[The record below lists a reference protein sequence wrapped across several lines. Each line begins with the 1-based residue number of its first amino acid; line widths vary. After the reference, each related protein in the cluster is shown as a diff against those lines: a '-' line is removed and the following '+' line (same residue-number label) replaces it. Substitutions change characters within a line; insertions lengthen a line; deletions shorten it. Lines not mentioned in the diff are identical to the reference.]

1 MFKDPEYEAMEIRSK
16 IWIEID
22 GKCVFSKGRVVL
34 LEAIDRY
41 GSINRAAAEIG
52 ISYRRAWGYVKAME
66 SRLGMDLVRTRT
78 GGDGGGGAALT
89 DEARR
94 FLRKYEDLE
103 AGISELVDERF
114 EGIFIAA
121 NHDKKGRRDA
131 ETCVKKG

>member
-1 MFKDPEYEAMEIRSK
+1 MQVRSK

-52 ISYRRAWGYVKAME
+52 ISYRRAWGYIKAME
-66 SRLGMDLVRTRT
+66 SRLGMDLVSTKT
-78 GGDGGGGAALT
+78 GGAGGGGAMLT

-94 FLRKYEDLE
+94 LLRKYDDLE
-103 AGISELVDERF
+103 AGISEMVDQRF
-114 EGIFIAA
+114 EHIFSAA
-121 NHDKKGRRDA
+121 KHDKKG
-131 ETCVKKG
+131 